1 MTSSSPHFPVLTH
14 CQYWIGAIIPLFTN
28 NNKTLLFGQQVLSSA
43 KCKTPVQCD
52 NLLVVLRL
60 LGPGAGA
67 VHAAPAVPAVLAAG
81 ARQPVLVHQPL
92 HTAPAHLLQ

>member
-1 MTSSSPHFPVLTH
+1 M
-14 CQYWIGAIIPLFTN
+14 
-28 NNKTLLFGQQVLSSA
+28 
-43 KCKTPVQCD
+43 
-52 NLLVVLRL
+52 VLRL

-92 HTAPAHLLQ
+92 HTAPAHLLQWQKYF